1 MANILIVDDEAALRA
16 ALSALLESAG
26 HAVRTAD
33 SGEAA
38 IEAYA
43 ARPADA
49 VILDLTLPGINGV
62 ETLERL
68 RAGDP
73 HVVAIFL
80 TAFGTIRSAV
90 DAIRAGGFDFLE
102 KPFDNDE
109 LLIVID
115 RALRFRQLDGQVRR
129 LEEDLASR
137 TAFPGIVGRSAALQD
152 SLRLLG
158 RVAGLDTTVLLLGES
173 GTGKELAARNLHDQ
187 SARAAGPFVALN
199 CGAIPATLAEAELF
213 GYERGAFTDARDSR
227 AGKFEQANGGT
238 LFLDEIGELPA
249 DTQTKLLRVLQE
261 REVTRLGGRRP
272 MAVDVRII
280 AATNRDL
287 HRAVDDGA
295 FRSDL
300 YYRINAFAIELPPL
314 RDRAGDVPLLTRYL
328 LERLSQRLGLAV
340 PAISPGAMAQ
350 LEAHAWRGNI
360 RELEN
365 VLQRALIMSDG
376 GVIRAFSLA
385 APNAVAP
392 MPIVPA
398 AERLDDVVA
407 QATSRIERAMI
418 QASLTEHNGNRSR
431 TASALGISRRTLFTK
446 MKTHGLTGPGET
458 DES

>member
-1 MANILIVDDEAALRA
+1 
-16 ALSALLESAG
+16 
-26 HAVRTAD
+26 
-33 SGEAA
+33 
-38 IEAYA
+38 
-43 ARPADA
+43 
-49 VILDLTLPGINGV
+49 
-62 ETLERL
+62 
-68 RAGDP
+68 
-73 HVVAIFL
+73 
-80 TAFGTIRSAV
+80 V

-152 SLRLLG
+152 SLRLLA